1 MRAKKVLKIA
11 TKQTLYAS
19 KWMNDAE
26 NVCLC
31 ITRNIYKN
39 GSLFI
44 AGLASIFRQYLEKW
58 CNIHECELREGLLKI
73 CYNKQFLC
81 IEHSKFMCWPS
92 LWLIC
97 MVSILHSKINVNLM
111 FLTRKKHWNLP
122 FEKKKKECFYHIF
135 RVVCLRFQNRAHLK
149 DAMRLCIFCAWT
161 WRKLKYD
168 AWSRRHLNDLLTCVK
183 NIYEYCSHFI

>member
-1 MRAKKVLKIA
+1 MSKGLWNFSYRFCSIIQFSLKYIVSKKKKEINESNVVCCFFSPPVHSTVMEYCVRAKKVLKIA

-122 FEKKKKECFYHIF
+122 FEKKRNVSTTYFE
-135 RVVCLRFQNRAHLK
+135 
-149 DAMRLCIFCAWT
+149 
-161 WRKLKYD
+161 
-168 AWSRRHLNDLLTCVK
+168 
-183 NIYEYCSHFI
+183 